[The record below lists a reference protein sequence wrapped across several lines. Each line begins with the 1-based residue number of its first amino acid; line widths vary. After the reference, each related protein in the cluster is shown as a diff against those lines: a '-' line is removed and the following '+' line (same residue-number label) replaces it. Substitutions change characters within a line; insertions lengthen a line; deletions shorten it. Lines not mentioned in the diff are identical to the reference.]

1 MTTRVTPRAAAL
13 DAATCLNKLARSRAA
28 FVACTRRAMPTVLP
42 VRLRVRQGMLLVG
55 PVDAELA
62 DQLDGQVV
70 AVGAGR
76 PAGLLRSGWQ
86 VVVRGSLTLAEEG
99 HGMLVLDPQELEG
112 CALTGADG
120 GAG

>member
-1 MTTRVTPRAAAL
+1 MTTRATPGAASL
-13 DAATCLNKLARSRAA
+13 DAATCLSKLARSRAA

-42 VRLRVRQGMLLVG
+42 VRLRVREGMLLLG

-76 PAGLLRSGWQ
+76 PPGLLRSGWQ
-86 VVVRGSLTLAEEG
+86 VVVRGSLSLAEEG
-99 HGMLVLDPQELEG
+99 PGMLVLDPQELEG
-112 CALTGADG
+112 CAVSAAG